1 MSNEETILQN
11 ALAQLRN
18 QKATAKVRALN
29 ARKQELQNGLD
40 AQIKAKEQECAD
52 AIKMLQDTCRD
63 AIVEIKAKQNID
75 EPALKEEIDKEVDEK
90 YLAME
95 TNLLNAIESAKA

>member
-40 AQIKAKEQECAD
+40 AQIKAK
-52 AIKMLQDTCRD
+52 
-63 AIVEIKAKQNID
+63 QNID